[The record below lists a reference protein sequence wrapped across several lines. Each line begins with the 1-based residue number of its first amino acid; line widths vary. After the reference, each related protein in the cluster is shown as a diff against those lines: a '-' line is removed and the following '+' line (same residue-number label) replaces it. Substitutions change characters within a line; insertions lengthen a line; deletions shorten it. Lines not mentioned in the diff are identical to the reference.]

1 MKGTSPVSI
10 LHDGYDSVYT
20 IDTNGDLQ
28 ETYLPVMGGPWYTQ
42 DLSTSYGTP
51 ESITTPTAVF
61 HDGYTSV
68 YTVDDSGDLQETYLP
83 TIGDNWTTQ
92 DLTANYGAP
101 PV

>member
-28 ETYLPVMGGPWYTQ
+28 ETYLP
-42 DLSTSYGTP
+42 
-51 ESITTPTAVF
+51 AV
-61 HDGYTSV
+61 G
-68 YTVDDSGDLQETYLP
+68 DS
-83 TIGDNWTTQ
+83 WTTQ